1 MNASTAPHS
10 ASPRPADERVWGDA
24 TSLAHAV
31 AEATALRLQHA
42 IAQRGRAVLAVS
54 GGKSPI
60 PVFTALRDAPL
71 DWSRVRIHLVDERC
85 VPSTH
90 ADSNTA
96 LVRQHLLQGA
106 AARASFVTL
115 FNDADLSDAFT
126 PSALDD
132 LAHAASARIT
142 PLGVPDVALLGM
154 GEDGHTASLFPNAPG
169 LETALTQR
177 GPIAWVCP
185 STAPHPRLTLTLPA
199 LLAARHLL
207 LSFSGASKRAVW
219 HRASRGPQPALPVS
233 LVRHHAAS
241 LAVWFA

>member
-1 MNASTAPHS
+1 MSTS
-10 ASPRPADERVWGDA
+10 ARPADERVWGHA

-31 AEATALRLQHA
+31 AEETALRLQHA
-42 IAQRGRAVLAVS
+42 LDQRGRAVLAVS

-60 PVFTALRDAPL
+60 PVFAALRDWPL
-71 DWSRVRIHLVDERC
+71 DWSRLVIHLVDERC

-106 AARASFVTL
+106 AAAARFVPL
-115 FNDADLSDAFT
+115 FDDADLPQAFT
-126 PSALDD
+126 PSALDN
-132 LAHAASARIT
+132 LAHAASARIA
-142 PLGVPDVALLGM
+142 PLGMPDVALLGM

-169 LETALTQR
+169 VEAALTQT

-185 STAPHPRLTLTLPA
+185 NTAPHARLTLTLPA

-207 LSFSGASKRAVW
+207 LSFSGAAKRAVW
-219 HRASRGPQPALPVS
+219 QQARCGPHPALPVS
-233 LVRHHAAS
+233 LVHHHAAS
-241 LAVWFA
+241 LAVWVS